1 MEDKGKKLFTEN
13 FIIRMNKNVVTPD
26 YLFEV
31 SWEVCNKIGGI
42 HTVISTKAPSVL
54 KVLNDNYMVIG
65 PDVWRDSEEH
75 PEFIEDLSLFSD
87 WREYA
92 AREGIMVRVGRWN
105 ISGSPIA
112 IIVDFTPFFPKKDEI
127 FSELWE
133 KYKLDSLPGQ
143 WDYIEPTLFGYATGK
158 TIESYIEYYGIEDK
172 KIVAQFHEWMTGGG
186 LLYLKENQ
194 PQVGTTFTTHATVI
208 GRSLAGNNLP
218 LYSKMSSYDGDEKAI
233 EFNLVAKQSIE
244 KVSAHV
250 ADAYTTVSEL
260 TSMECAQFHGKE
272 IDLVT
277 PNGFDDSFIPAKENF
292 EQKRKAAREK
302 LLKVASLVIGEEL
315 DDDTMLLASS
325 GRYEF
330 KNKGIDIF
338 LDALGELNK
347 NKKCKKTAVAFLLIP
362 AHHYG
367 ARKDLKELLNGNG
380 GELKG
385 NKFLTHYLH
394 YHEHDPI
401 LKHIQKNGLKNDTSD
416 PVKIIFVPSYLNGND
431 GILNLAYYDALIGF
445 DLTVFPSYYEPW
457 GYTPLESLAFSIP
470 TVTTTLTGFG
480 RWVNT
485 KPGIA
490 GNGITVIPRDDFN
503 DKEVAENVS
512 KAILKICEFSPE
524 QNAEA
529 RMNAHEI
536 SRIALWENLISC
548 YWEAYSIALK
558 RSEKSAV
565 SIVKKER
572 VEHLPDAE
580 RVHAH
585 MQPVW
590 RRVLV
595 QQDIPESLKALDEL
609 SRNLWWS
616 WNQDAIDLFESIDP
630 GLWHEVDQNPIVLL
644 DKISYDLL
652 LNLQVNNVFLNKL
665 NSVYTAFKKYMEA
678 TPPENQPSVSYF
690 SMEYGLHNSLKIYS
704 GGLGLL
710 AGDYLKE
717 ASDFNYNIVGIG
729 LLYRY
734 GYFHQVISAG
744 GDQVAHIDAQDFSRL
759 PISPVRDEAGNWK
772 TVQVLLPGRTLHA
785 RIWVAQVGRIPLYLL
800 DADYEANKNY
810 DRPVTHKLYG
820 GDHENRFKQ
829 ELLLGIGGIRA
840 LRAVGLDTDLYHC
853 NEGHAAFTGL
863 ERLREYI
870 QDQNRTFPEATE
882 IVRASSLFTT
892 HTPVPAGHD
901 SFDENIM
908 RTYIGHYPER
918 INIEWNQLMNLGRM
932 HPNQVNEKF
941 SMSCLAVNLS
951 QEVNG
956 VSKLHGQVSREMFAD
971 MWKGY
976 LIDELH
982 IGYVTN
988 GVHLPTWLASS
999 WRNLYLKE
1007 FGSDFLEKQEDRT
1020 KWEKIREIPDKTI
1033 WDIRSAERKKLI
1045 DYIKDR
1051 LSNASARIMDNP
1063 HQIIEI
1069 SKALNK
1075 DALTIGFAR
1084 RFATYKRAHLLFSD
1098 LDRLSRI
1105 VNNKE
1110 RPVQFVFAGKA
1121 HPNDFPGQD
1130 LIKMIVNISKKP
1142 EFAGKIIFLQNYNIH
1157 LAKRLLHGVDIWLN
1171 TPMRPLEASGT
1182 SGEKAVMNGGLH
1194 FSVLDGW
1201 WAEGYKENAG
1211 WALPIEKSF
1220 DNQDLQDE
1228 LDAERIY
1235 SLLENEITPKF
1246 YKRDS
1251 DNVPGEWV
1259 GLIKNSI
1266 SEVAPEFTMN
1276 RMLRDY
1282 IDRFYSK
1289 LYQGT
1294 LRLREDDYKLSRE
1307 LSYYKKQILDQWNNI
1322 EVVKYDIS
1330 DSASEYKVGQTYSGR
1345 IKLNL
1350 NGLSANDI
1358 GLEIVIIDAAPN
1370 IEHPRILE
1378 TKDFECV
1385 GYKDSIAEYAFE
1397 YEVELTGQFDIGFRI
1412 YPKMKDLPHRMDF
1425 PLVRWI

>member
-1 MEDKGKKLFTEN
+1 
-13 FIIRMNKNVVTPD
+13 MNKNVVAPD

-42 HTVISTKAPSVL
+42 HTVISTKAISAMKEL
-54 KVLNDNYMVIG
+54 HDNYIVIG

-75 PEFIEDLSLFSD
+75 PEFIEDLSLFAD
-87 WREYA
+87 WRENA
-92 AREGIMVRVGRWN
+92 EQNGIMVRTGRWK
-105 ISGSPIA
+105 ISGNPIA
-112 IIVDFTPFFPKKDEI
+112 IIVDFTPFFTQKDEI
-127 FSELWE
+127 FSELWQQ
-133 KYKLDSLPGQ
+133 YKLDSISGQ

-158 TIESYIEYYGIEDK
+158 TIESFIEYYGLEDK
-172 KIVAQFHEWMTGGG
+172 KVVAQFHEWMTGGG

-194 PQVGTTFTTHATVI
+194 PQVGTVFTTHATVI
-208 GRSLAGNNLP
+208 GRSLAGNNQP
-218 LYSKMSSYDGDEKAI
+218 LYSKMSNYDGDEKAR

-244 KVSAHV
+244 KVTAHA

-272 IDLVT
+272 VDVIT
-277 PNGFDDSFIPAKENF
+277 PNGFDDNF
-292 EQKRKAAREK
+292 VPKQEEFGSMRSEARKK
-302 LLKVASLVIGEEL
+302 LLHVASTILGEDLAE
-315 DDDTMLLASS
+315 DTKLIASS
-325 GRYEF
+325 GRYEY

-338 LDALGELNK
+338 IEALGKLNE
-347 NKKCKKTAVAFLLIP
+347 NKKCERSAVAFLLIP
-362 AHHYG
+362 ANHYG
-367 ARKDLKELLNGNG
+367 PRKDLKEALANGD
-380 GELKG
+380 KG
-385 NKFLTHYLH
+385 LEENNILTHYLH

-401 LKHIQKNGLKNDTSD
+401 LKQIKKCGLNNGTND
-416 PVKIIFVPSYLNGND
+416 PVKIIFVPSYLNGDD
-431 GILNLAYYDALIGF
+431 GIFNLSYYNALIGF

-470 TVTTTLTGFG
+470 TITTTLTGFG
-480 RWVNT
+480 LWVNSNPIT
-485 KPGIA
+485 A

-503 DKEVAENVS
+503 DDEVALKVS
-512 KAILKICEFSPE
+512 ETILDFCKLSVEKVS
-524 QNAEA
+524 EA
-529 RMNAHEI
+529 RRNAYEI
-536 SRIALWENLISC
+536 SRIALWENLIYH

-558 RSEKSAV
+558 RSQKS
-565 SIVKKER
+565 SISVVKRER
-572 VEHLPDAE
+572 VENLPEAI
-580 RVHAH
+580 RVDSHT
-585 MQPVW
+585 QPVW

-595 QQDIPESLKALDEL
+595 QQNIPESLKALDEL

-616 WNQDAIDLFESIDP
+616 WNQDAIDLFESIEP
-630 GLWHEVDQNPIVLL
+630 ELWHEVDQNPIVMLDRTPHERLL
-644 DKISYDLL
+644 K
-652 LNLQVNNVFLNKL
+652 LQKNKNFLEKL
-665 NSVYTAFKKYMEA
+665 NDVYDTFKKYMSASQREG
-678 TPPENQPSVSYF
+678 EPSVSYF
-690 SMEYGLHNSLKIYS
+690 SMEFGLHNSLKIYS

-717 ASDFNYNIVGIG
+717 ASDYNYNLVGVG

-734 GYFHQVISAG
+734 GYFHQVITAG
-744 GDQVAHIDAQDFSRL
+744 GDQVAHDDAQDFSRL
-759 PISPVRDEAGNWK
+759 PVTPVRDEQGNWK
-772 TVQVLLPGRTLHA
+772 TVQVVLPGRTLSA
-785 RIWVAQVGRIPLYLL
+785 RIWVVQVGRIPLYLL
-800 DADYEANKNY
+800 DADYEANKPF
-810 DRPVTHKLYG
+810 DRQVTHKLYG

-840 LRAVGLDTDLYHC
+840 LRAQGLDTDLYHC
-853 NEGHAAFTGL
+853 NEGHAAFTVL

-870 QDQNRTFPEATE
+870 QIQKRTYPEATE

-901 SFDENIM
+901 SFDENMM
-908 RTYIGHYPER
+908 RTYMGHYPQR
-918 INIEWNQLMNLGRM
+918 LNIGWNQMMNLGKM
-932 HPNQVNEKF
+932 HPNQANEKF

-956 VSKLHGQVSREMFAD
+956 VSKLHGQVSREMFTD

-976 LIDELH
+976 MTDELH

-999 WRNLYLKE
+999 WRDLYRKE
-1007 FGSDFLEKQEDRT
+1007 FGEDFLENQEDRSR
-1020 KWEKIREIPDKTI
+1020 WERIRKIPDRTI
-1033 WDIRSAERKKLI
+1033 WKIRSAEREKLI
-1045 DYIKDR
+1045 NYIRDR
-1051 LSNASARIMDNP
+1051 LSDASARIMDNP
-1063 HQIIEI
+1063 RQMIEI
-1069 SKALNK
+1069 SNSLNK

-1084 RFATYKRAHLLFSD
+1084 RFATYKRAHLLFRD
-1098 LDRLSRI
+1098 LDRLSKI
-1105 VNNKE
+1105 VNNPN

-1121 HPNDFPGQD
+1121 HPNDIPGQD

-1171 TPMRPLEASGT
+1171 TPTRPLEASGT
-1182 SGEKAVMNGGLH
+1182 SGEKSVMNGGLH

-1246 YKRDS
+1246 YQRDEK
-1251 DNVPGEWV
+1251 DVPVEWV
-1259 GLIKNSI
+1259 EVIKNSI
-1266 SEVAPEFTMN
+1266 AGVAPEFTMN

-1289 LYQGT
+1289 LYEGT
-1294 LRLREDDYKLSRE
+1294 LRLRKDDYKLTRD
-1307 LSYYKKQILDQWNNI
+1307 LSYYKKQILDQWGNI
-1322 EVVKYDIS
+1322 KVIEYDLS
-1330 DSASEYKVGQTYSGR
+1330 DSSAEFKVGQIYSGS
-1345 IKLNL
+1345 IKLDL

-1358 GLEIVIIDAAPN
+1358 GLEMVLLDATSN
-1370 IEHPRILE
+1370 SQHPKVLE
-1378 TKDFECV
+1378 TVDFKCKNTE
-1385 GYKDSIAEYAFE
+1385 GSIANYTFE
-1397 YEVELTGQFDIGFRI
+1397 YTVGNTGQFDIGYRI
-1412 YPKMKDLPHRMDF
+1412 FPKMKELPHRMDF